1 MKLLIVGGG
10 LLGQELMSSTP
21 RAIVIEDSPKRL
33 EMLRESYGE
42 ERVIEGPW
50 KPEHFDI
57 PDLDSVV
64 IATGDDDRNIEIAV
78 FAQTKEIPFIV
89 IKVKDPDRIPE
100 LKEMGFENV
109 ICPYQFA
116 ARAIRA
122 SIAPRAKDLIEIP
135 IFPDSPHIGKKIE
148 ELQFGIDAII
158 VGVIRNGNVLRAEG
172 LELERGD
179 HLLIV
184 SIGGRSKELQKT
196 IVRKESK
203 LKPFQAITALLF
215 DAEDL
220 NTTLSESLYLARVI
234 GVPVNMIVSN
244 DEILSKINEMV
255 KVSGVEFS
263 IHPRP
268 DLSISDLKKIL
279 EEEGLEPGCIALRP
293 LPSFKEKKGFRRWE
307 LFHFIDGMG
316 APVLICK
323 KRHPYYSLF
332 NLLDE
337 HPGSETVTDIAFKI
351 AFLCRS
357 QVKVLYYGEDP
368 ERQKKLV
375 KSLESLYGV
384 RSYEE
389 KIDGNP
395 AIEFVSEITS
405 GERDLAVINWDSK
418 SVNADLIGRAVME
431 GPSSLLLVRGGN
443 VLMP

>member
-89 IKVKDPDRIPE
+89 IKVKDPDRIPK

-135 IFPDSPHIGKKIE
+135 IFPDSPLIGKKIE

-268 DLSISDLKKIL
+268 DLSISNLKKIL

-316 APVLICK
+316 ASVLICK

>member
-1 MKLLIVGGG
+1 
-10 LLGQELMSSTP
+10 
-21 RAIVIEDSPKRL
+21 
-33 EMLRESYGE
+33 
-42 ERVIEGPW
+42 
-50 KPEHFDI
+50 
-57 PDLDSVV
+57 
-64 IATGDDDRNIEIAV
+64 
-78 FAQTKEIPFIV
+78 
-89 IKVKDPDRIPE
+89 
-100 LKEMGFENV
+100 
-109 ICPYQFA
+109 
-116 ARAIRA
+116 
-122 SIAPRAKDLIEIP
+122 IEIP
-135 IFPDSPHIGKKIE
+135 IFPDSPLIGKKIE

-268 DLSISDLKKIL
+268 DLSISNLKKIL

-316 APVLICK
+316 ASVLICK